1 MGNTVSIVNRSN
13 FCNYTVHSYKFRKKK
28 DVPVLA
34 YLIIDA
40 LCIILLAVA
49 MVVLPIV
56 VAAVACDGCDQAMTM
71 AIILDIVLG
80 ISLGKSL
87 YNII

>member
-1 MGNTVSIVNRSN
+1 MACFYGEHCKYSQSVK
-13 FCNYTVHSYKFRKKK
+13 FLLLHSYKFRKKK

-40 LCIILLAVA
+40 LFMILQAVA
-49 MVVLPIV
+49 ILALPIV

-80 ISLGKSL
+80 IALGK
-87 YNII
+87 